1 MWTRVLR
8 IPATSRF
15 AAPDLLMVA
24 WAVLWIALAIGVV
37 QSTRDV
43 ARLGGTVSQTG
54 TAVSQV
60 GGLINDIPLIPDNV
74 SSASTSV
81 QAAGQSAQVNGAQ
94 GQDAADRLGIYL
106 GIAIAIIPSVPIIGL
121 YLPIRITRVRER
133 RVAQQ
138 ALALHG
144 HDPQYQQ
151 FLARRALEK
160 LPYEDIMAVSA
171 HPWDDLQHGR
181 YAALATAELHRLEIY
196 QRLPEPATAAT
207 RRKGIEAT

>member
-15 AAPDLLMVA
+15 AAPDLVVAA
-24 WAVLWIALAIGVV
+24 WAVLWVALAIAVV

-43 ARLGGTVSQTG
+43 AKLGGTVSQTG

-74 SSASTSV
+74 SSASSSV
-81 QAAGQSAQVNGAQ
+81 QAAGASAQANGAQ
-94 GQDAADRLGIYL
+94 GEDAANRLGIYL
-106 GIAIAIIPSVPIIGL
+106 GIAIALIPSVPILGL
-121 YLPIRITRVRER
+121 YLPVRIARVRER
-133 RVAQQ
+133 RVAQR

-144 HDPQYQQ
+144 HDPQYQE

-160 LPYEDIMAVSA
+160 LQYEDIMAVSA
-171 HPWDDLQHGR
+171 HPWDDLNHGR
-181 YAALATAELHRLEIY
+181 FAALASAELHRLEIY
-196 QRLPEPATAAT
+196 QRLPERATQAV
-207 RRKGIEAT
+207 

>member
-8 IPATSRF
+8 IPATSRV
-15 AAPDLLMVA
+15 AAPDVLMVA

-43 ARLGGTVSQTG
+43 AQLGGTVSQTG
-54 TAVSQV
+54 SAVSQV
-60 GGLINDIPLIPDNV
+60 GGLINNIPLIPGDV
-74 SSASTSV
+74 SGASSSV
-81 QAAGQSAQVNGAQ
+81 QAAGQSAEVNGAQ

-133 RVAQQ
+133 RVAQR

-144 HDPQYQQ
+144 GDATYQE
-151 FLARRALEK
+151 FLARRAVEK
-160 LPYEDIMAVSA
+160 LAVRG
-171 HPWDDLQHGR
+171 HHGR
-181 YAALATAELHRLEIY
+181 ERAPL
-196 QRLPEPATAAT
+196 
-207 RRKGIEAT
+207 G